1 MTEKIIRKH
10 CASRDCI
17 FIVDRDV
24 RITIEG
30 NATTSFSPD
39 VIKSVLSPFLVVS
52 SVDISSLQPEGINE
66 SV

>member
-1 MTEKIIRKH
+1 MTEKMI
-10 CASRDCI
+10 
-17 FIVDRDV
+17 

-52 SVDISSLQPEGINE
+52 SIDVSSLQPEEQFSNCEKYG
-66 SV
+66 